1 MSAVID
7 KIIKKLEEE
16 KNKKGSLPQLLEF
29 YQNLL
34 RIESR
39 LGTKIAP
46 PKPRLTKKTINSR
59 LEQGLPLL
67 GFDDLVLDRSLL
79 PEIYV
84 EVSNLF
90 ARYPALFGPAV
101 EKLKELEPAHI
112 ITPDILKAWFEGA
125 RLPLTPSLDESEEA
139 LLNNIIQASIQPF
152 LVSYAQVL
160 LPLVNQERW
169 RRGFCPICGG
179 SPDFAFLDEER
190 GARYLLCSRCDT
202 EWLFQRLE
210 CPYCGTQDQND
221 LAYFTDEAGT
231 YRLYVCEHCQRY
243 LKAID
248 LRQAQA
254 ETLLPLERIYTLDLD
269 RQAQERGY
277 LPRDKATETK

>member
-1 MSAVID
+1 MSAVTD
-7 KIIKKLEEE
+7 KIIEKLEEE

-34 RIESR
+34 RVESR

-46 PKPRLTKKTINSR
+46 PKPRLIQKTVNSR

-67 GFDDLVLDRSLL
+67 GFDDLALDRPLL
-79 PEIYV
+79 QETYV
-84 EVSNLF
+84 EVSDLF
-90 ARYPALFGPAV
+90 TQYPALFGPAAA
-101 EKLKELEPAHI
+101 KLKELDPAQI
-112 ITPDILKAWFEGA
+112 ITPDVLKAWFEGA
-125 RLPLTPSLDESEEA
+125 RLPLTPRLDESEEA
-139 LLNNIIQASIQPF
+139 LLNNLIQASIKPF
-152 LVSYAQVL
+152 LTGYARVL
-160 LPLVNQERW
+160 LPMVNQERW

-221 LAYFTDEAGT
+221 LAYFTDETGV

-243 LKAID
+243 LKAVD

-277 LPRDKATETK
+277 LPYDKPTEIK

>member
-1 MSAVID
+1 VSAVID

-34 RIESR
+34 RVESR

-67 GFDDLVLDRSLL
+67 GFDDLALDRSLL
-79 PEIYV
+79 QETFV

-90 ARYPALFGPAV
+90 AQYPALFGPAV
-101 EKLKELEPAHI
+101 AKLKELDPAGV

-125 RLPLTPSLDESEEA
+125 RLPLTTRLDESEEA
-139 LLNNIIQASIQPF
+139 LLNNLIQASIKPF
-152 LVSYAQVL
+152 LTGYARVL

-190 GARYLLCSRCDT
+190 GARYLLCARCDT

-221 LAYFTDEAGT
+221 LAYFTDEAGA

-248 LRQAQA
+248 RRQAQA
-254 ETLLPLERIYTLDLD
+254 ETLLPLERVYTLDLD

-277 LPRDKATETK
+277 LPHGKATETK